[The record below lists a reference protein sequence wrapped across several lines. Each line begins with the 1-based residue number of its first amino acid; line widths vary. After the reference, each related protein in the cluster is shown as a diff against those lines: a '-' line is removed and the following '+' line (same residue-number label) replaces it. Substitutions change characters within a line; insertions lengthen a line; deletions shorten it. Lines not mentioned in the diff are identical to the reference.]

1 MTTSHQGGLLGVVK
15 NYYLVNDGGV
25 KGSTTTTYSGL
36 NYNLRAE
43 WLVTYDAKDRT
54 GNSAQQIVFA
64 LILND
69 KTAPVITPTV
79 PSPTTLEAC
88 DRDNEYQDTGTSRQ
102 YWDLPNDNVCTDN
115 FDLDDLMRSELQV

>member
-1 MTTSHQGGLLGVVK
+1 MTQKS
-15 NYYLVNDGGV
+15 
-25 KGSTTTTYSGL
+25 
-36 NYNLRAE
+36 
-43 WLVTYDAKDRT
+43 KDRT

-79 PSPTTLEAC
+79 PSPTALEAC

-102 YWDLPNDNVCTDN
+102 YWDLGLPNDNVCTDN